1 MRLPEKLVDRIA
13 ERIIKELY
21 EKEKV
26 IEPEDPYIFKKKI
39 IAIFKE
45 AEEEERILDDK
56 TKEILKEKLEIL
68 EETSLDYR
76 TAYKTVRSKLAE
88 EMNIH
93 TSRRERMNQIAHR
106 IKELIMNDPSVE
118 IYEEPSSIRNSIK
131 EILMEAVKE
140 EEDIDRE
147 VRDRIRSYSKKI
159 VEGTPEWNHLYKRI
173 YEDALKRRGLL

>member
-1 MRLPEKLVDRIA
+1 MRLPEKLIERIA
-13 ERIIKELY
+13 DRIIKELCDA
-21 EKEKV
+21 EKLV
-26 IEPEDPYIFKKKI
+26 EPEDPYAFRKKI
-39 IAIFKE
+39 IAVFKD
-45 AEEEERILDDK
+45 AEEQERLLDEK
-56 TKEILKEKLEIL
+56 TKEILKEKLEVL

-106 IKELIMNDPSVE
+106 IKDIIMEDPTVE
-118 IYEEPSSIRNSIK
+118 IYEDPATIRNRIRQ
-131 EILMEAVKE
+131 ILMEAVKE
-140 EEDIDRE
+140 EEEIDKE
-147 VRDRIRSYSKKI
+147 VRERIRSYSKRI